1 VATAQ
6 SLITDALRLIG
17 AVESGVTP
25 TTDELNDG
33 LAGLNAMLDSFCNE
47 RLLSYQ
53 VPQNTFPLV
62 AGTATYAIGSAQT
75 INVARPTNISS
86 AFIRQGTYDAP
97 PLKLL
102 SREQYDELT
111 DKTVGQAVPTMLF
124 FEPSYPFG
132 SVKLWPVPSSGL
144 TLVFDSWQLF
154 PVYALATTIALPPGY
169 ERMIKYNLACEL
181 APMFTTQPSQTVM
194 QVAGAAKAS
203 IKRMNSKHQDVRMI
217 PADMGG
223 RRANILTG
231 P

>member
-1 VATAQ
+1 MSTAQ
-6 SLITDALRLIG
+6 NLISDALRLIG
-17 AVESGVTP
+17 AVESGVSP

-33 LAGLNAMLDSFCNE
+33 LTGLNSMLDSFCNE

-62 AGTATYAIGSAQT
+62 AGTSSYAIGAAQT
-75 INVARPTNISS
+75 INIARPQTISS
-86 AFIRQGTYDAP
+86 AFIRQGTYDSP

-111 DKTVGQAVPTMLF
+111 DKTVGQSVPTALF

-132 SVKLWPVPSSGL
+132 AVKLWPVPSSGL
-144 TLVFDSWQLF
+144 TLVFDTWQLF
-154 PVYALATTIALPPGY
+154 PVYALATTVALPPGY
-169 ERMIKYNLACEL
+169 ERMIKYNIACEL
-181 APMFTTQPSQTVM
+181 APMFNTQASPDVK
-194 QVAGAAKAS
+194 QVAGMSKAN
-203 IKRMNSKHQDVRMI
+203 IKRMNSKQQDVRMI
-217 PADMGG
+217 PADMGS